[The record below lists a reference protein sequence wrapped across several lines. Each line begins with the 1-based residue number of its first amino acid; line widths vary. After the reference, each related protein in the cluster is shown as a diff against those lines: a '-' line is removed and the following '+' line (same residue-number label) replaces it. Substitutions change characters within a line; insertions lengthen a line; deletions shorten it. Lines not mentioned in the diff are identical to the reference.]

1 MLKRI
6 AWGLLLASLSMAA
19 SADVFRWVD
28 PQGRVHYSDRP
39 EAENAVRVVGVATHA
54 SDSAAIAAR
63 MQAESDQRAKL
74 AAQENQQRAD
84 QSAAKAVQNDV
95 TKSRE
100 DQCKEAKERYR
111 VAIESQKLYRV
122 GKDGERQYLTSQE
135 IDEARLNSRKDMD
148 TVCGQAAAD

>member
-1 MLKRI
+1 MPS
-6 AWGLLLASLSMAA
+6 LLP
-19 SADVFRWVD
+19 RK
-28 PQGRVHYSDRP
+28 
-39 EAENAVRVVGVATHA
+39 T
-54 SDSAAIAAR
+54 
-63 MQAESDQRAKL
+63 
-74 AAQENQQRAD
+74 QQRAD

-100 DQCKEAKERYR
+100 DQCKDAKERYR
-111 VAIESQKLYRV
+111 VAVESQKLYRV

>member
-1 MLKRI
+1 MYKRL
-6 AWGLLLASLSMAA
+6 AWGLVLAGLSMAA

-28 PQGRVHYSDRP
+28 AQGRVHYSDRP
-39 EAENAVRVVGVATHA
+39 EADNAVRVVGVTTHA

-63 MQAESDQRAKL
+63 MQAESDQRAKA
-74 AAQENQQRAD
+74 AAQENQQRTD
-84 QSAAKAVQNDV
+84 QNAAKAVQTDV

-135 IDEARLNSRKDMD
+135 IDEARLNSRKDME
-148 TVCGQAAAD
+148 TVCGQASGN

>member
-28 PQGRVHYSDRP
+28 AQGRVHYSDRP
-39 EAENAVRVVGVATHA
+39 EVENAVRVVGVSTHA
-54 SDSAAIAAR
+54 SDS
-63 MQAESDQRAKL
+63 
-74 AAQENQQRAD
+74 
-84 QSAAKAVQNDV
+84 VQNDV

-100 DQCKEAKERYR
+100 DQCKDAKERYR
-111 VAIESQKLYRV
+111 VAVESQKLYRV

>member
-1 MLKRI
+1 MYKRI
-6 AWGLLLASLSMAA
+6 AWGLVLASLSMTA

-28 PQGRVHYSDRP
+28 AQGRVHYSDRP
-39 EAENAVRVVGVATHA
+39 EVENAVRVVGVSTHA

-74 AAQENQQRAD
+74 LPRKTSNALT
-84 QSAAKAVQNDV
+84 KARLRPCR
-95 TKSRE
+95 TMSRKTRE
-100 DQCKEAKERYR
+100 EQCKEAKERYR

-148 TVCGQAAAD
+148 TVCGQAAAN